1 MMMAS
6 GHIFKLAGRSGGV
19 LVMASVEDE
28 GSTPGSSSPSSKFP
42 SSDDGNYRIAA
53 EDRTRGR
60 KRQVNISMKP
70 KSHM

>member
-19 LVMASVEDE
+19 MASVEDE
-28 GSTPGSSSPSSKFP
+28 GSASGSSPPSSKFP

-53 EDRTRGR
+53 EDTTRGR